1 MCRICIC
8 LFVLSFSVGIDCN
21 GVEVWCRNHAIGGT
35 CVKVEQP
42 QVVIVMMLK
51 TKDNW
56 KVMKIFFVLLF
67 SCQFCFASIVC

>member
-1 MCRICIC
+1 MCRIYIC

-56 KVMKIFFVLLF
+56 KVMKIFFCLVVFLSVL
-67 SCQFCFASIVC
+67 FC